1 MSKRIFVYGSLR
13 RGQQAN
19 RSLRDCKFLEEVT
32 LPGFDMYAISWFP
45 GIRHNPANEQGV
57 VGELYELP
65 EDEADRDALM
75 KHLDYYE
82 GYNPNHEDTSLF
94 VRRKID
100 VNGDESIIYLFN
112 KNPEKIQ
119 SLPVAKVESGDWV
132 EYKEK
137 HNAA

>member
-32 LPGFDMYAISWFP
+32 LPGFDMYAVSWFP

-65 EDEADRDALM
+65 EEDADTLI
-75 KHLDYYE
+75 KNLDYYE
-82 GYNPNHEDTSLF
+82 GYREDHQELSLF
-94 VRRKID
+94 LREEVQ
-100 VNGDESIIYLFN
+100 VNGEPTLIYTFN
-112 KNPEKIQ
+112 KDPKTFTQ
-119 SLPVAKVESGDWV
+119 LPCEQVPGGNWV